1 MQHSEKKLGKLIS
14 DLERDQIAS
23 IQQTLTSLHPSEIA
37 RLLESLTPGKR
48 KIIWQLVDQD
58 DEGDVLKELVE
69 DVRQNLIG
77 EMDATELIAATQ
89 DMELDDLA
97 DLLVDLPETVT
108 EQVITTLDQQD
119 QIRLESVMS
128 YDEDTA
134 GGLTNPGIIS
144 VRRGITIEVLIRY
157 LKRLNKLPEH
167 TNYIYIVNR
176 NDEYLGA
183 LKLVDL
189 FLEDKNK
196 PIETIMDE
204 SVKAMLADEDVKQVA
219 IDFQNLDLISM
230 PVIDEKNRL
239 LGQITVD
246 DVVDVIQD
254 QVNSEIF
261 NMAGLDDEDDIFAP
275 VILSTKRRAVW
286 LGMNLITAFVVAG
299 AIGLFQEI
307 LQQIVILAVL
317 MPIVA
322 SMGGVAGNQT
332 LILVIR
338 GIAMGKIQRSNARKL
353 LVKES
358 SVALLNGFTW
368 SIVVSVLAVVLF
380 QTTWEIGL
388 IVGAAMLL
396 NIFASAIAGVSIPF
410 LLKKMGIDPALAG
423 GVLMITL
430 TDVLGFVTFLGLA
443 TLFLLI
449 PSRYP
454 KSISSL
460 V

>member
-14 DLERDQIAS
+14 DLERDQITS

-108 EQVITTLDQQD
+108 EQVITALDQQD

-183 LKLVDL
+183 VKLVDL
-189 FLEDKNK
+189 FLEDKNN

-204 SVKAMLADEDVKQVA
+204 AVKATLADEDVKQVA
-219 IDFQNLDLISM
+219 MDFQNLDLISM

-286 LGMNLITAFVVAG
+286 LGVNLITAFVVAG

-353 LVKES
+353 LIKES

-443 TLFLLI
+443 TLFLLGQT
-449 PSRYP
+449 
-454 KSISSL
+454 
-460 V
+460 

>member
-14 DLERDQIAS
+14 DLERDQITS

-108 EQVITTLDQQD
+108 EQVITALNQQD

-204 SVKAMLADEDVKQVA
+204 SVKAMFADVDVKQVA
-219 IDFQNLDLISM
+219 MDFQNLDLISM

-353 LVKES
+353 LIKES

-396 NIFASAIAGVSIPF
+396 NIFASAIAGVAIPF

-423 GVLMITL
+423 GVLMVTL

-443 TLFLLI
+443 TLFLLGQT
-449 PSRYP
+449 
-454 KSISSL
+454 
-460 V
+460 

>member
-69 DVRQNLIG
+69 DVRHNLIG

-108 EQVITTLDQQD
+108 EQVITALNQQD

-183 LKLVDL
+183 VKLVDL

-219 IDFQNLDLISM
+219 MDFQNLDLISM

-358 SVALLNGFTW
+358 SVALLNGLTW

-443 TLFLLI
+443 TLFLLGQT
-449 PSRYP
+449 
-454 KSISSL
+454 
-460 V
+460 

>member
-14 DLERDQIAS
+14 DLERDQITS

-108 EQVITTLDQQD
+108 EQVITALDRQD

-134 GGLTNPGIIS
+134 GGLTNPRIIS
-144 VRRGITIEVLIRY
+144 VRRGITIEVLMRY

-204 SVKAMLADEDVKQVA
+204 SVKAMLADVDVKQVA

-358 SVALLNGFTW
+358 SVALLNGLTW

-380 QTTWEIGL
+380 QTTWAIGL

-396 NIFASAIAGVSIPF
+396 NIFASAIAGVAIPF

-443 TLFLLI
+443 TLFLLGQT
-449 PSRYP
+449 
-454 KSISSL
+454 
-460 V
+460 

>member
-69 DVRQNLIG
+69 DVRHNLIG

-183 LKLVDL
+183 VKLVDL

-219 IDFQNLDLISM
+219 MDFQNLDLISM

-286 LGMNLITAFVVAG
+286 LGVNLITAFVVAG

-443 TLFLLI
+443 TLFLLGQT
-449 PSRYP
+449 
-454 KSISSL
+454 
-460 V
+460 

>member
-1 MQHSEKKLGKLIS
+1 MQHSDKKLGKVIS
-14 DLERDQIAS
+14 DLERDQITS
-23 IQQTLTSLHPSEIA
+23 IQNTLISLNPSEIA

-58 DEGDVLKELVE
+58 DEGDVLKELVD
-69 DVRQNLIG
+69 DVRQNLID

-108 EQVITTLDQQD
+108 EEVITALDRQD
-119 QIRLESVMS
+119 QIRLQSVMS
-128 YDEDTA
+128 YEEDTA
-134 GGLTNPGIIS
+134 GGLTNPNIVS

-157 LKRLNKLPEH
+157 LRRLNKLPEH
-167 TNYIYIVNR
+167 THYIYIVNK
-176 NDEYLGA
+176 NNEYLGA
-183 LKLVDL
+183 IKLVDL

-196 PIETIMDE
+196 PVENIMDE
-204 SVKAMLADEDVKQVA
+204 TIHSIPASEDAQQVA
-219 IDFQNLDLISM
+219 LDFQNLDLIST
-230 PVIDEKNRL
+230 PVIDENNKL

-254 QVNSEIF
+254 QANSEIF

-286 LGMNLITAFVVAG
+286 LGVNLITAFVVAG

-353 LVKES
+353 LIKES
-358 SVALLNGFTW
+358 SVALLNGFAW
-368 SIVVSVLAVVLF
+368 SIVVSVLSVVLF
-380 QTTWEIGL
+380 QTSWNIGF

-430 TDVLGFVTFLGLA
+430 TDVLGFITFLGLA
-443 TLFLLI
+443 TFFLLGQT
-449 PSRYP
+449 
-454 KSISSL
+454 
-460 V
+460 

>member
-14 DLERDQIAS
+14 DLERDQITS

-108 EQVITTLDQQD
+108 KQVITALDRQD

-134 GGLTNPGIIS
+134 GGLTNPRIIS
-144 VRRGITIEVLIRY
+144 VRRGITIEVLMRY

-204 SVKAMLADEDVKQVA
+204 SVKAMLADVDVKQVA
-219 IDFQNLDLISM
+219 MDFQNLDLISI

-353 LVKES
+353 LVKEG
-358 SVALLNGFTW
+358 SVALLNGFIW
-368 SIVVSVLAVVLF
+368 SIVVSVLTVVLF
-380 QTTWEIGL
+380 LDADFQNYWKIGI

-396 NIFASAIAGVSIPF
+396 NIFASAIAGVAIPF

-423 GVLMITL
+423 GVLMVTL
-430 TDVLGFVTFLGLA
+430 TDVLGFITFLGLA
-443 TLFLLI
+443 TLFLLG
-449 PSRYP
+449 
-454 KSISSL
+454 
-460 V
+460 

>member
-14 DLERDQIAS
+14 DLERDQITS

-108 EQVITTLDQQD
+108 EQVITALDQQD

-183 LKLVDL
+183 VKLVDL

-219 IDFQNLDLISM
+219 MDFQNLDLISM

-286 LGMNLITAFVVAG
+286 LGVNLITAFVVAG

-353 LVKES
+353 LIKES

-443 TLFLLI
+443 TLFLLGQT
-449 PSRYP
+449 
-454 KSISSL
+454 
-460 V
+460 

>member
-1 MQHSEKKLGKLIS
+1 MQHLEKKLGKVIS

-23 IQQTLTSLHPSEIA
+23 ITKTLTSLNPSEIA

-58 DEGDVLKELVE
+58 DEGDVLKELVD
-69 DVRQNLIG
+69 DVRQNLID

-108 EQVITTLDQQD
+108 EEVITALDRQD
-119 QIRLESVMS
+119 QIRLQSVMS
-128 YDEDTA
+128 YEEDTA
-134 GGLTNPGIIS
+134 GGLTNPNIVS
-144 VRRGITIEVLIRY
+144 VRSGITIEVLIRY
-157 LKRLNKLPEH
+157 LRRLNKLPEH
-167 TNYIYIVNR
+167 THYIYIVNK
-176 NDEYLGA
+176 NNEYLGA
-183 LKLVDL
+183 IKLVDL

-196 PIETIMDE
+196 PVENIMDE
-204 SVKAMLADEDVKQVA
+204 TIHSMPASEDAKQVA
-219 IDFQNLDLISM
+219 LDFQNLDLIST
-230 PVIDEKNRL
+230 PVIDQNNKL

-254 QVNSEIF
+254 QANSEIF

-286 LGMNLITAFVVAG
+286 LGVNLITAFVVAG

-353 LVKES
+353 LIKES
-358 SVALLNGFTW
+358 SVALLNGFSW
-368 SIVVSVLAVVLF
+368 SIVVSILSVILF
-380 QTTWEIGL
+380 QTSWNIGF

-430 TDVLGFVTFLGLA
+430 TDVLGFITFLGLA
-443 TLFLLI
+443 TFFLLGQT
-449 PSRYP
+449 
-454 KSISSL
+454 
-460 V
+460 

>member
-14 DLERDQIAS
+14 DLERDQITS

-108 EQVITTLDQQD
+108 EQVITALDQQD

-183 LKLVDL
+183 VKLFDL

-204 SVKAMLADEDVKQVA
+204 SVKAMLADVDVKQVA
-219 IDFQNLDLISM
+219 MDFQNLDLISM

-358 SVALLNGFTW
+358 SVALLNGLTW

-396 NIFASAIAGVSIPF
+396 NIFASAIAGVAIPF

-443 TLFLLI
+443 TLFLLGQT
-449 PSRYP
+449 
-454 KSISSL
+454 
-460 V
+460 